1 MPYNIDRYDGSPLTT
16 IADGTVDNSTSITL
30 VGRNTPNYGEIQNEN
45 MLHLMENFAGIMAPS
60 GTPQNGQMWYD
71 AANQVMRYYTGSA
84 WIQTSTFQV
93 SGAPLA
99 NNFRDGSVY
108 FDTVEQEGK
117 VFYNGEWQD
126 INRAGSRGPGGDGT
140 ELRTLFL
147 IGTDTVTRAVTG
159 LIDIDASGTETVTA
173 YFSQHPAFEL
183 DPSDPHYAE
192 FTLPNMGLGVNIE
205 PGLNLRQDSSDTALW
220 KSKLSQRGETAYSLN
235 TGSYSLNSDGSIN
248 DNGGANISAANVFHH
263 GAHSVPVVT
272 NTYDLGSTV
281 SEFANLYVSN
291 INLST
296 GIVPT
301 NSNVFIGTD
310 DQPIQQIFVTDIEVD
325 GNLIIEG
332 DDVTIGSPA
341 NPVSQGYFE
350 DLFVNN
356 TLTLGNVANSEQ
368 YSFPSSVT
376 DNSILVSNGNTMV
389 WYQADNVVTEIQE
402 GPGLL
407 AIQGFTLSGNV
418 ITSSVN
424 LSVDAGTGLQFG
436 SGDELE
442 VNLGDFTT
450 DDLSEGSNNLYFT
463 DARVEQ
469 AFTDSSTVT
478 VNLVGGKAQAQVP
491 GGQVVGEITDGTG
504 TTATTAQ
511 TSGVMTYQVD
521 VNTGTGL
528 TVNGSNQITV
538 DPQDLRDIDLY
549 EGGTSTFG
557 TISVDT
563 SGVITISDLSVT
575 ALGTDTRY
583 LQAGSSPPQSRT
595 GTLTIA
601 GIQISSGAIQN
612 INNSHLNINNNL
624 TVNGTLNTTGDI
636 TGVVTTSSDR
646 RLKQDITP
654 LTDCLSQVSR
664 MMPVKYTRRADG
676 RTEIGLIAQDVQQVV
691 PEVVRESF
699 QDQDGEQMLGVQYG
713 NLVSVLIGAIQD
725 LHEQSENQKR
735 EIDELREQ
743 VELLRRHT
751 ER

>member
-1 MPYNIDRYDGSPLTT
+1 VPYNIDKYDGSPLTT

-45 MLHLMENFAGIMAPS
+45 MLHLMENFAGTMAPS
-60 GTPQNGQMWYD
+60 GTPLDGQMWYD
-71 AANQVMRYYTGSA
+71 ASNQVMRYYTGSA

-93 SGAPLA
+93 SGAPLST
-99 NNFRDGSVY
+99 NFREGSVY

-126 INRAGSRGPGGDGT
+126 INRAGSRGPAGDGT

-147 IGTDTVTRAVTG
+147 TGTDTVTRAVTG

-173 YFSQHPAFEL
+173 YFSQHPVFEL
-183 DPSDPHYAE
+183 DPSDPYYAE
-192 FTLPNMGLGVNIE
+192 FTLPNLGLGVNIE

-248 DNGGANISAANVFHH
+248 DNGGANIAAANVFHH

-272 NTYDLGSTV
+272 NTYDLGSIV

-296 GIVPT
+296 GIIPT

-310 DQPIQQIFVTDIEVD
+310 DQPINTIFVTDIEVD

-368 YSFPSSVT
+368 YSFPSSVA
-376 DNSILVSNGNTMV
+376 DNSILVSDGNTLV
-389 WYQADNVVTEIQE
+389 WYDVTSTTSEVTPGQGITVTDTPVTTAQGVTTVSSEI
-402 GPGLL
+402 G
-407 AIQGFTLSGNV
+407 
-418 ITSSVN
+418 
-424 LSVDAGTGLQFG
+424 VDAGTGLQFG
-436 SGDELE
+436 SSDELE

-463 DARVEQ
+463 DARVEE

-504 TTATTAQ
+504 TTATTSQ

-521 VNTGTGL
+521 VNAGTGL

-557 TISVDT
+557 TISVDN

-601 GIQISSGAIQN
+601 GIQIATGSIQN
-612 INNSHLNINNNL
+612 INNSL
-624 TVNGTLNTTGDI
+624 TVNGTLNATGDI

-654 LTDCLSQVSR
+654 LTDCLSQVAR
-664 MMPVKYTRRADG
+664 LMPVKYSRKADG
-676 RTEIGLIAQDVQQVV
+676 RTEIGLIAQDVQAVV

-699 QDQDGEQMLGVQYG
+699 QDQGGEQMLGVQYG

-725 LHEQSENQKR
+725 LKEQSENQKR
-735 EIDELREQ
+735 EIAELREQ
-743 VELLRRHT
+743 IELLQRRM